1 MRKFVLLFIL
11 SILVFALNAEG
22 WRLNEMEVRVFYNNQ
37 SELAKL
43 AELRLNGDIYPNGE
57 ALLFV
62 IPSELEM
69 IKSTGLRYKIERE
82 DLNEF
87 SRNFWQSMDPTR
99 VAYHTYEEI
108 VALADSLA
116 ATFPDICEKHMFGTS
131 VQGRELGALK
141 ISDNVSLDENEA
153 EVMFDGGIHGD
164 EVGCSENCIR
174 FARDLCRDYSTDP
187 YIADLIDNREIWI
200 YYSVNPDGRVADSR
214 YNANG
219 VDLNRDAGYM
229 WDGWGGSS
237 GAFSQ
242 VESKALRDATY
253 GRQFVVHTTYHS
265 GTEFISC
272 PWSYRADQCPDFGHI
287 LQLAGIYSSTSG
299 YANMQYGQGCTG
311 MYPINGSTKDT
322 NYGAAGSIS
331 WSMEISYD
339 KDPPTSQIMMF
350 YNYNKPAMLAMI
362 EYSGYGLEGI
372 VTDVNTGDPVTA
384 AVFINDYFPLYTDPA
399 VGDYHKYVLP
409 GTYNIT
415 IVANGYET
423 QTITGVTV
431 TSNSSITT
439 DFQLTPQDGQFVYRI
454 CSSHI
459 PDNNTADEGDT
470 PGVIGAPD
478 NRNYS
483 IGKDGWV
490 VLDMQF
496 PVIDGPGNDV
506 KIYEGDTSPEG
517 YDCYASETID
527 GPWQSLGAGN
537 GTTEFD
543 LAIGGLI
550 DAQFIK
556 IVDDGDGSQTA
567 PDAGF
572 DLDAIESISDI
583 AGVYIALLGYEID
596 EMIGNN
602 NGFIDPGETIDMLVS
617 IRNNGTQLAEDVIGL
632 LSTTSTYVF
641 MNNDD
646 VDFGDLNAGQTGFGI
661 FTFTVDTVTP
671 IGELLA
677 FNLNITA
684 NAGTYSTDFG
694 ITCVVGIMIEDFE
707 NNNFLSFDWEFGG
720 NADWITTTGAYEGM
734 YCAKSG
740 SISHNQSTSL
750 TLTADVVADGEISFY
765 RKVSSEANYDYLRF
779 YVDNTQLGSW
789 SGTSGW
795 NQETYPVSAGNHTF
809 KWEYTKDVYVS
820 TGDDCGWIDY
830 IVFPP
835 ISTFNIGTVE
845 GTVTDIDTGLPIEGA
860 DISGLALSGP
870 DGTYTFDIAPG
881 THNFTCTAD
890 GYYDL
895 TIEDVEVITNQVVIV
910 DFEMEPVVI
919 LYPPQNLTATVIDYN
934 SIIRLTWSIETR
946 TKTKI
951 KNQRELIGFNV
962 YYDGSLLG
970 FTPGPPF
977 DFIGP
982 FAPGD
987 YSFMVT
993 AVYDEGESEPAEV
1006 VATVVLNPPENLVA
1020 MGSGSDV
1027 ILTWEPPI
1035 MVRGLDEYKI
1045 YKNDILIGTTTD
1057 DYYIDTDVLV
1067 GIYTYGVSALYAGG
1081 YESDPIE
1088 IIFEQ
1093 VNTENPLIPISTALI
1108 GNYPNPFNPETTI
1121 SFALKAVSDVTLNIY
1136 NTKGQK
1142 VKTILAD
1149 KLNAGYHDVVW
1160 NGRDDNNQEVTSGIY
1175 FMTLDAVGEIGRYT
1189 SVKKIVLMK

>member
-11 SILVFALNAEG
+11 SIFVFALNAES

-43 AELRLNGDIYPNGE
+43 AELRLDGDVYPNGE

-69 IKSTGLRYKIERE
+69 IKSIGLRYKIERE

-99 VAYHTYEEI
+99 EAYHTFEEI

-116 ATFPDICEKHMFGTS
+116 AAFPDICEKYLFGTS

-200 YYSVNPDGRVADSR
+200 YYCVNPDGRVMDTR
-214 YNANG
+214 RNANN

-229 WDGWGGSS
+229 WDGEGSSS

-253 GRQFVVHTTYHS
+253 SRQFVVHTTYHS
-265 GTEFISC
+265 GTEYISC
-272 PWSYRADQCPDFGHI
+272 PWSYRPDECPDFGHI

-322 NYGAAGSIS
+322 NYGAAGAIS
-331 WSMEISYD
+331 WSMEISYS
-339 KDPPTSQIMMF
+339 KHPPTSQIQTYYQ
-350 YNYNKPAMLAMI
+350 YNVPAMLAMI
-362 EYSGYGLEGI
+362 EFAGYGLEGI

-384 AVFINDYFPLYTDPA
+384 AVFINDYFPTYTDPVA
-399 VGDYHKYVLP
+399 GDYHKYVLP
-409 GTYNIT
+409 GTYDIT

-431 TSNSSITT
+431 TSNSSTDA

-454 CSSHI
+454 CSSQI

-478 NRNYS
+478 DRNYS
-483 IGKDGWV
+483 IGKDGWI
-490 VLDMQF
+490 VLDMQL
-496 PVIDGPGNDV
+496 PIIDGPGNDII
-506 KIYEGDTSPEG
+506 IYEGDTSAEG
-517 YDCYASETID
+517 YTCFASETID
-527 GPWQSLGAGN
+527 GPWQSLGTGN

-543 LAIGGLI
+543 LANGGLI
-550 DAQFIK
+550 DAQFVK

-583 AGVYIALLGYEID
+583 AGVYIALIGFEID

-602 NGFIDPGETIDMLVS
+602 NGFIDPGETIDMMVS
-617 IRNNGTQLAEDVIGL
+617 IRNNGTQLAEDAMGL
-632 LSTTSTYVF
+632 LSTTSPYVT

-646 VDFGDLNAGQTGFGI
+646 VDFGDLNPGQTGYGM
-661 FTFTVDTVTP
+661 FTFTVNSATP

-740 SISHNQSTSL
+740 SISHSQATSL
-750 TLTADVVADGEISFY
+750 MLTVDVVADGVISFY
-765 RKVSSEANYDYLRF
+765 RKVSSEASYDYLRF

-789 SGTSGW
+789 SGTSDW
-795 NQETYPVSAGNHTF
+795 NQEIYPVPAGTHTF
-809 KWEYTKDVYVS
+809 KWEYTKDQAVIGGS
-820 TGDDCGWIDY
+820 DCGWIDY

-835 ISTFNIGTVE
+835 ISTFNVGTVE

-860 DISGLALSGP
+860 DISGLAFSGP

-895 TIEDVEVITNQVVIV
+895 TIEDVEVIANEVVIV
-910 DFEMEPVVI
+910 NFEMEPVVI
-919 LYPPQNLTATVIDYN
+919 LYPPTNLTATVIDYN

-946 TKTKI
+946 TKTKTR
-951 KNQRELIGFNV
+951 KQRELLGFNV
-962 YYDGSLLG
+962 YYDSVLLA

-982 FAPGD
+982 FAAGD
-987 YSFMVT
+987 YYFEVT
-993 AVYDEGESEPAEV
+993 AVYDEGESESAEV
-1006 VATVVLNPPENLVA
+1006 VATVVLNPPENLTA

-1027 ILTWEPPI
+1027 ILNWEPPI

-1045 YKNDILIGTTTD
+1045 YKDYVLIGTTTD
-1057 DYYIDTDVLV
+1057 DFYVDTNVLA
-1067 GIYTYGVSALYAGG
+1067 GIYTYGVSALYDGG
-1081 YESDPIE
+1081 YESDPVE
-1088 IIFEQ
+1088 VIFEQ
-1093 VNTENPLIPISTALI
+1093 VNTENSLIPVTTTLI

-1121 SFALKAVSDVTLNIY
+1121 SFALNADSDVTLNIY

-1149 KLNAGYHDVVW
+1149 KLNAGYHNVVW
-1160 NGRDDNNQEVTSGIY
+1160 NGRDDSNQEVTSGIY
-1175 FMTLDAVGEIGRYT
+1175 FMTLDANGEIGRYT
-1189 SVKKIVLMK
+1189 SVKKIILMK